1 MAVSKIFV
9 LAALR
14 EKLRNVREHTA
25 RKHFLMDCRE
35 CRRFNDKMSEQLI
48 ASLPAYDVNPE
59 RRSCKCVGPDY
70 FGPLVIK
77 HEQVH
82 LKHFIFVLTV

>member
-1 MAVSKIFV
+1 M

-14 EKLRNVREHTA
+14 EKLRNVREHRA
-25 RKHFLMDCRE
+25 RKRFLMNCRE
-35 CRRFNDKMSEQLI
+35 FRRFNDKMGEQLI
-48 ASLPAYDVNPE
+48 ASLPAYGVNPG

-77 HEQVH
+77 HGH
-82 LKHFIFVLTV
+82 LHFKYFIFVLTV

>member
-1 MAVSKIFV
+1 MAVSKILV

-14 EKLRNVREHTA
+14 EKLRNVRKHRV
-25 RKHFLMDCRE
+25 RKRVLMVCRE
-35 CRRFNDKMSEQLI
+35 CRRFNDKMGEQLI
-48 ASLPAYDVNPE
+48 ASLPIYGVNPG
-59 RRSCKCVGPDY
+59 RRSGKCVGPDY

-77 HEQVH
+77 HRHVH